1 VRQLLSHQAGFEGDI
16 FTETGTGEDCVEKYL
31 PVLAGVEQLFE
42 PGEMFSYNN
51 AGFVV
56 LGRLVEV
63 LREKPYDQCLRDH
76 IVTPL
81 GLTHVASGAGEAIL
95 HRAAVGHIQ
104 PKPDADPE
112 PAPVWSM
119 MRSMV
124 PAGSTLAM
132 RPRDLLTFARLH
144 LNGGET
150 ADGTRVLSA
159 AGVKAMQERQVSLPP
174 GGMMGTS
181 WGLGWELFDLP
192 GATMIGHDGGTIG
205 QAAFLR
211 VVPGQDASITLLT
224 NGGDVIG
231 LYLKVVGHLLRE
243 VAGLELPPMPVP
255 PAEPVPVDATRYVG
269 TYSSEVSDLV
279 VSQDDDGRLWL
290 TTTIKGALAGL
301 GDGAEPV
308 ELVGYDGDALVTLEP
323 QNGMH
328 QPHNFLGDDGTGRA
342 LYLYNGRA
350 TRRAD
355 S

>member
-1 VRQLLSHQAGFEGDI
+1 
-16 FTETGTGEDCVEKYL
+16 
-31 PVLAGVEQLFE
+31 
-42 PGEMFSYNN
+42 MFSYNN
-51 AGFVV
+51 AGFAV

-63 LREKPYDQCLRDH
+63 LRGKPYDECLREY

-81 GLTHVASGAGEAIL
+81 GLTHVASGANEAIL

-104 PKPDADPE
+104 PQPDADPE
-112 PAPVWSM
+112 PAPVWSL
-119 MRSMV
+119 MRSMA

-150 ADGTRVLSA
+150 ADGTKVLSA
-159 AGVKAMQERQVSLPP
+159 ASVEAMQKRQVDLPP

-243 VAGLELPPMPVP
+243 VAGLELPPMATP
-255 PAEPVPVDATRYVG
+255 PAEPVPVDAARYLG

-279 VSQDDDGRLWL
+279 VSQDDEGRLWL
-290 TTTIKGALAGL
+290 TTTMKGALAEL
-301 GDGAEPV
+301 AGASEQI
-308 ELVGYDGDALVTLEP
+308 ELVGYQDDTLVTLKP
-323 QNGMH
+323 QHGMH

-355 S
+355 A